1 MRPRTPR
8 AGRSSH
14 RRRRRRLSARGSL
27 FLAASERALRVE
39 ATRRGGTSSRAGGR
53 LRLPSARRLRAS
65 PRPRYEPRSCCPR
78 RTPGWPRCRVGGRR
92 PRGRPWLVSP
102 LLRAVQSRAPH
113 GAAGGAAVALC
124 SAVAQPFSRHAPRRA
139 AVPSA
144 TSLQSARGQRQH
156 ARQHHCARLA
166 CRRCCC
172 ASVEQGAACVTPRLQ
187 EAVAAAGAVLF
198 SPTDARTRRP
208 SYTGWPARGLAERFE
223 GPRIAG

>member
-27 FLAASERALRVE
+27 FLAASARALRVE

-92 PRGRPWLVSP
+92 PRGRPWLVVASVASSAVARASRRRWRCSCCA
-102 LLRAVQSRAPH
+102 LFSRRSAVQPPRAAPGRRPERHLAAERARSASRAPAPLRQARLQALLLRL
-113 GAAGGAAVALC
+113 GGAGGSLRNATLARGGGSGWC
-124 SAVAQPFSRHAPRRA
+124 RSFFPNRRTHAP
-139 AVPSA
+139 
-144 TSLQSARGQRQH
+144 T
-156 ARQHHCARLA
+156 
-166 CRRCCC
+166 
-172 ASVEQGAACVTPRLQ
+172 
-187 EAVAAAGAVLF
+187 
-198 SPTDARTRRP
+198 
-208 SYTGWPARGLAERFE
+208 
-223 GPRIAG
+223 